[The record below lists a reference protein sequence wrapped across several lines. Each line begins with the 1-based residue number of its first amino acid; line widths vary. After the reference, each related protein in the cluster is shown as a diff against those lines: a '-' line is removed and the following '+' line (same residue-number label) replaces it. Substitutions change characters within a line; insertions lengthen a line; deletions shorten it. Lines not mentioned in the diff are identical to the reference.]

1 MIKNI
6 KKFLSRNFKK
16 KSSSFNPEIK
26 SVSFNPEISDTSRN
40 MIRLGSVYGGWNLLD
55 HENLYKST
63 ILSFGSGEDISFD
76 IEYINKFHAT
86 VILVDPTP
94 RAVEHYSKVLASLG
108 SLKEKEN
115 TNDGNQPIDS
125 YDLSKIKKENLY
137 LEQKAIWTENCLIPF
152 FKPSKITSVSHSI
165 VNFKNNYNKDL
176 SQPHILVET
185 ITINELMKKYNLG
198 ELPLIKMDIEG
209 AETEVLVD
217 FFNKGVYP
225 NQVLV
230 EFDGLQIKD
239 EYNVKMYSDI
249 DKLFRDAGYVCVSF
263 DRPANLLYI
272 NEHIL

>member
-1 MIKNI
+1 
-6 KKFLSRNFKK
+6 
-16 KSSSFNPEIK
+16 
-26 SVSFNPEISDTSRN
+26 
-40 MIRLGSVYGGWNLLD
+40 
-55 HENLYKST
+55 
-63 ILSFGSGEDISFD
+63 
-76 IEYINKFHAT
+76 
-86 VILVDPTP
+86 
-94 RAVEHYSKVLASLG
+94 
-108 SLKEKEN
+108 
-115 TNDGNQPIDS
+115 
-125 YDLSKIKKENLY
+125 
-137 LEQKAIWTENCLIPF
+137 
-152 FKPSKITSVSHSI
+152 
-165 VNFKNNYNKDL
+165 
-176 SQPHILVET
+176 
-185 ITINELMKKYNLG
+185 MKKYNLG